1 METSAPRSDGR
12 SASKLLYRTDTKKSL
27 EIASHLKRVCL
38 FLLLSSLILWSYISN
53 IHSILFIIILY
64 AHNIGR
70 WRHDSLGCENIVTTT
85 YLHTHRIIFIKKK
98 HIFRKFLLSLY
109 FSSPFSLPFVF
120 HLILTWPVQAVLYFV
135 LNYLSLEL
143 VSSNFWVKKIDCS
156 VRISVCYLALWEPIA
171 PRSNGFSLVF
181 PGVALDMLPSSSK
194 NLTRKLFQFFF
205 AASHSWPTIYVHTYS
220 KFGGWNLC
228 LNLIKL
234 IGHIWNIFLF
244 WLKKRDCSR
253 LIPD

>member
-1 METSAPRSDGR
+1 MLELPRRAVWKQVLRGAMVDQRANRHKEISRDR
-12 SASKLLYRTDTKKSL
+12 FASQKG
-27 EIASHLKRVCL
+27 L
-38 FLLLSSLILWSYISN
+38 FIFLLSSLILWSYISN

-135 LNYLSLEL
+135 LNCMSGIGIYQLLGKKERHLLIALSVHL
-143 VSSNFWVKKIDCS
+143 S
-156 VRISVCYLALWEPIA
+156 V
-171 PRSNGFSLVF
+171 
-181 PGVALDMLPSSSK
+181 
-194 NLTRKLFQFFF
+194 T
-205 AASHSWPTIYVHTYS
+205 
-220 KFGGWNLC
+220 
-228 LNLIKL
+228 
-234 IGHIWNIFLF
+234 
-244 WLKKRDCSR
+244 
-253 LIPD
+253 